1 MKGFVW
7 IFLTNTRITNRG
19 LRMKMALQTL
29 PSPCLTQN
37 NAAQPRC
44 RPKSGFLSSCG
55 RRAPEAAAGTDVIG
69 RQALSNVLI
78 KRYNNQGEWTL
89 MGEQM
94 LLDPKPT
101 SLFSSLDRSL
111 LSTHSCLLLSVSR
124 TPPPRPD
131 PSQRLNSRA
140 QLPKSSCPSTCE
152 LLFTFWGPLPS
163 ASPSHSC

>member
-1 MKGFVW
+1 MLCSMKGFVW

-19 LRMKMALQTL
+19 LRMKMAFPVFDTERRCSTQVQTKEWISEQL
-29 PSPCLTQN
+29 RQESSWS
-37 NAAQPRC
+37 C
-44 RPKSGFLSSCG
+44 R
-55 RRAPEAAAGTDVIG
+55 GTDVIG

-78 KRYNNQGEWTL
+78 KRYHNQGEWTL

-94 LLDPKPT
+94 LLDPNPT